1 MLKFPN
7 LYFSQIKK
15 NFKKKLWRIIV
26 NILEYSICEMIFFQK
41 LINDSKDICWNGQ
54 RYYTMVLI
62 ITMRV
67 FVLMNDPPNKRIL
80 FFKLKKSS

>member
-1 MLKFPN
+1 MIRRTF
-7 LYFSQIKK
+7 
-15 NFKKKLWRIIV
+15 V
-26 NILEYSICEMIFFQK
+26 EMAK
-41 LINDSKDICWNGQ
+41 GT
-54 RYYTMVLI
+54 TMVLI